1 MAVEVA
7 VEVMRAGV
15 TSGFSLV
22 ALVGAVTVFLGV
34 LIGVFENIAGKG

>member
-7 VEVMRAGV
+7 VEVVQAGI
-15 TSGFSLV
+15 TSGFSMV

-34 LIGVFENIAGKG
+34 LIGVFENTAGKG